1 MNRFILLG
9 IVACFMLSCMTVPQM
24 SSQQISS
31 QQVSAQPI
39 ELPTAQPNA
48 QPTEGPTAVPT
59 PTPIFLP
66 MVTRP
71 SNIFYVATN
80 GSDVSGDGSES
91 SPWATIG
98 FAETAVP
105 DGATILVQPGTYTG
119 QIDIRRQFTKGL
131 LIQSVVP
138 YQAQLRYAGSVIT
151 CALSPGTRCR
161 PASAAARTVP
171 GRAPCKPRS

>member
-1 MNRFILLG
+1 
-9 IVACFMLSCMTVPQM
+9 MLSCMTVPQI
-24 SSQQISS
+24 SSQQISRP
-31 QQVSAQPI
+31 QVNAQPT
-39 ELPTAQPNA
+39 ELPTA

-105 DGATILVQPGTYTG
+105 L
-119 QIDIRRQFTKGL
+119 
-131 LIQSVVP
+131 
-138 YQAQLRYAGSVIT
+138 
-151 CALSPGTRCR
+151 
-161 PASAAARTVP
+161 
-171 GRAPCKPRS
+171 